1 MADTSEVL
9 GRIGMDSSGIAKVRE
24 PIFVSLSSF
33 KKSKYLDIRKYYEK
47 DGQWL
52 PSQKGIT
59 LHGEQF
65 AELLKILENNKE
77 KIDRW
82 LAS

>member
-1 MADTSEVL
+1 MAETSEVL
-9 GRIGMDSSGIAKVRE
+9 GRIGMDSSGKATIRE
-24 PIFVSLSSF
+24 PIFVTLASF

-59 LHGEQF
+59 LHGTQF
-65 AELLKILENNKE
+65 TELMNILETQKE
-77 KIDRW
+77 KIEQW
-82 LAS
+82 LT

>member
-1 MADTSEVL
+1 MSETSNIL
-9 GRIGMDSSGIAKVRE
+9 GKIGMDSSGKATIRE
-24 PIFVSLSSF
+24 PIFISLSSF

-47 DGQWL
+47 EGQWL

-65 AELLKILENNKE
+65 KELLTILESHKE
-77 KIDRW
+77 EIEEW
-82 LAS
+82 LS

>member
-1 MADTSEVL
+1 MAETSEIL
-9 GRIGMDSSGIAKVRE
+9 GKIGMDESGKATIRE

-33 KKSKYLDIRKYYEK
+33 KKAKYLDIRKYYEK

-59 LHGEQF
+59 LHGTQF
-65 AELLKILENNKE
+65 NELLAILEAQKE
-77 KIDRW
+77 KIQQW
-82 LAS
+82 LI

>member
-1 MADTSEVL
+1 MAETSEIL
-9 GRIGMDSSGIAKVRE
+9 GKIGFDSEGKAQVRE
-24 PIFVSLSSF
+24 PIFISLSSF

-52 PSQKGIT
+52 PTQKGVT

-65 AELLKILENNKE
+65 NEMLNLLNSHKQQIEE
-77 KIDRW
+77 W
-82 LAS
+82 LL